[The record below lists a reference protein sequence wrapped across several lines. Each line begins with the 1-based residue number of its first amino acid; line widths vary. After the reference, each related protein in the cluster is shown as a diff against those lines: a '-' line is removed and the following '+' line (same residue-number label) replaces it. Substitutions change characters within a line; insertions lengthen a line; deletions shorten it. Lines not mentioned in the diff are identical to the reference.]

1 MKLRAMITCKW
12 RRRRPGNAGNAAVE
26 FAFAVPILMM
36 LLLVG
41 ADYALIANQMLT
53 LLAATRGGAQY
64 ARSNPTASGATVAAY
79 GGFPAGVTPTVST
92 FCTCADNS
100 AASCSTGGCNVGGDT
115 RVIQYVQVT
124 ASQNFTPFSYTGFVF
139 PSQVTASTALRVQ

>member
-1 MKLRAMITCKW
+1 MHRLRKSW
-12 RRRRPGNAGNAAVE
+12 RRRRDDGNAAVE
-26 FAFAVPILMM
+26 FALVVPILMM

-41 ADYALIANQMLT
+41 ADYALIANQTLT
-53 LLAATRGGAQY
+53 LLAATRGAVQY
-64 ARSNPTASGATVAAY
+64 ARTNPTASGATVAAY
-79 GGFPAGVTPTVST
+79 GGFPAGVTPSVST

-100 AASCSTGGCNVGGDT
+100 SVSCSAGSCSVGGDT